1 MSLTSQKF
9 NLSLTLMY
17 YIFPINICMQKQQEQ
32 QQQQTAN
39 EMRKRYYG
47 NRKKKLQKK
56 INKKSYLKKNFEM
69 YSSFLGWF
77 KNFSEGR
84 QD

>member
-1 MSLTSQKF
+1 
-9 NLSLTLMY
+9 
-17 YIFPINICMQKQQEQ
+17 MQKQQEQ

-56 INKKSYLKKNFEM
+56 INKKSYLKKA
-69 YSSFLGWF
+69 F
-77 KNFSEGR
+77 KCTLLSWVGLNISAKVAKISMEG
-84 QD
+84 Q

>member
-39 EMRKRYYG
+39 EMRKRYY
-47 NRKKKLQKK
+47 
-56 INKKSYLKKNFEM
+56 
-69 YSSFLGWF
+69 
-77 KNFSEGR
+77 
-84 QD
+84 